1 MKYNYIAIEGNIGS
15 GKTSFVELF
24 SKAYNGQAI
33 YEEFEENP
41 FLAKFYTD
49 ADKYGFQVE
58 LSFLA
63 DRFQQLKDQLTQPNL
78 FHDFFIAD
86 YFINKCSIFGKINLK
101 PDEYTLFHRMYSI
114 IRDQLPKPEL
124 LVYLYKDVE
133 ATYVNIMKRARPY
146 EMNISKDYLKSL
158 ELAYFNYFK
167 SHQKHYKIV
176 IIDTT
181 ELDFVANKNDFS
193 VLAQSVQEEYQLGI
207 TRINANAFL

>member
-1 MKYNYIAIEGNIGS
+1 MNYNYIAIEGNIGS

-24 SKAYNGQAI
+24 SKVYNGQAI
-33 YEEFEENP
+33 YEEFEDNP

-63 DRFQQLKDQLTQPNL
+63 DRFQQLKDQLTQPNI

-101 PDEYTLFHRMYSI
+101 PDEYNLFHRMYSI

-124 LVYLYKDVE
+124 IVYLYKDVE
-133 ATYVNIMKRARPY
+133 ATYANIIKRARPY
-146 EMNISKDYLKSL
+146 ELNISKDYLKSL
-158 ELAYFNYFK
+158 EEAYFNYFK
-167 SHQKHYKIV
+167 SHKEHYKIV

-181 ELDFVANKNDFS
+181 DLDFVTNQNDFTTLS
-193 VLAQSVQEEYQLGI
+193 KSLFEEYPLGI
-207 TRINANAFL
+207 TRINANAF